1 VKKSFCRIE
10 PCPDVLGSSGKGPPL
25 GGDVLVRVETDLDDV
40 VHEGEE
46 RGQREGGDKEGDE
59 AVLDH

>member
-1 VKKSFCRIE
+1 M
-10 PCPDVLGSSGKGPPL
+10 GSSGQGPPL

-59 AVLDH
+59 AVLDHYGDRERRRKEN